1 MSAMTTLTSEAVR
14 DAGRRRIVWAV
25 ILLSLLSLMLIDGC
39 TACNTGE
46 VTVNGEARNIQDLGG
61 AVGTVL
67 FVVLGLWVCLLAGI
81 LGSDHL
87 QQTLED
93 GSASLCLSRPISRR
107 QFALARLAGALF
119 VALAPGLVLLGATA
133 GLLHFRSGLALEP
146 ALGAALACVL
156 GATTCGA
163 LGMLLSLA
171 LPRLAS
177 LLAVFATVTLTT
189 VANLAAR
196 FDSGPGLL
204 ATIDQAGPPLAAAMW
219 TALDPWVGAVS
230 LAGGVDPAVGLPMVG
245 LRLALWAVGTVTV
258 LVWAFQRRELHF

>member
-1 MSAMTTLTSEAVR
+1 MSVTRTLTAEAIR

-39 TACNTGE
+39 TACSSGD
-46 VTVNGEARNIQDLGG
+46 VTVNGETRNIQDVGG

-107 QFALARLAGALF
+107 QYALARLAGALF
-119 VALAPGLVLLGATA
+119 VALLPGLALLGATA
-133 GLLHFRSGLALEP
+133 GLLHFRSGLTLEP
-146 ALGAALACVL
+146 AFGAAIACVL
-156 GATTCGA
+156 GAITCCA

-177 LLAVFATVTLTT
+177 LLAVFATVSLTAI
-189 VANLAAR
+189 ANLSAR
-196 FDSGPGLL
+196 LDGGPGLL
-204 ATIDQAGPPLAAAMW
+204 ATLDQAGPPLAAAMW

-230 LAGGVDPAVGLPMVG
+230 LAGNTDPATGGSLVIM
-245 LRLALWAVGTVTV
+245 RLALWSVGTVVV
-258 LVWAFQRRELHF
+258 LLWAFQRRELRF